1 MSGLHPKD
9 VAERETLPEDRESR
23 LPSAA
28 ATTMGERR
36 GLRYIW
42 RTVPRAPQALFAQ
55 VRDVHPAM
63 VQVMYTR
70 GLDAPDLCLDFL
82 AGVCRD
88 PDDPRLLADLPRA
101 VERLTQARQR
111 GEQVAVFTDY
121 DADGVNSAAI
131 LATGFR
137 MVGIEP
143 RVRIPNRF
151 LDGYGLTTAA
161 VQELAD
167 AGAQV
172 IVTADC
178 GSTSHAAAD
187 LARELG
193 VDLIVTDH
201 HQCPKAL
208 PSAYALVNPW
218 RPDCGYPCDYLCG
231 AGVAYKLIQ
240 GLADALL
247 PAGRA
252 AVEPLLDLVAVA
264 TVADIMPLI
273 GENRRLV
280 LAGLRIMNA
289 FPRPGVRALIET
301 SGLKPGEVD
310 AAALGFRV
318 APRVNAA
325 GRLDDPNIA
334 YRLLMSDSYEEAFA
348 LAAEIN
354 RLNEERQA
362 LTRVFEVQA
371 QELVQAQFEAGEYA
385 LVCGGEDWPGGIVGL
400 VAGKIAQNYNRPT
413 LVYRRQNGTVS
424 GSGRS
429 IPDFNLLAA
438 LDTCADVFERYG
450 GHQAAAG
457 FTLAAE
463 RVDEL
468 VERFQAAVR
477 AALPP
482 ERLEPVLWLDGYLK
496 PETICYEFA
505 RSLEQ
510 LAPFGAGFQYPTFA
524 ARDLRITESRQM
536 GAAGQ
541 HWRVRL
547 RAFDSVPVEAIFFD
561 HGQLAERFPVGSV
574 VDTAFRLKR
583 SHFDG
588 YWRLEL
594 ELLDIV
600 ASPPN

>member
-1 MSGLHPKD
+1 M
-9 VAERETLPEDRESR
+9 AERK
-23 LPSAA
+23 
-28 ATTMGERR
+28 
-36 GLRYIW
+36 GLRYLW
-42 RTVPRAPQALFAQ
+42 RTAPRAPSALFET
-55 VRDVHPAM
+55 VRDLHPAM

-70 GLDAPDLCLDFL
+70 GLEAADVCADFL
-82 AGVCRD
+82 AGICRD
-88 PDDPRLLADLPRA
+88 PDDPSLLADLPRS
-101 VERLTQARQR
+101 VERLVQARER
-111 GEQVAVFTDY
+111 GEAVAVFTDY
-121 DADGVNSAAI
+121 DADGVNSAAV
-131 LATGFR
+131 LATGLR

-151 LDGYGLTTAA
+151 VDGYGLTVAA
-161 VQELAD
+161 VTELAE

-178 GSTSHAAAD
+178 GSTAHDAAR

-193 VDLIVTDH
+193 IDLIVTDH
-201 HQCPKAL
+201 HQCPAEL
-208 PSAYALVNPW
+208 PVAYALVNPW
-218 RPDCGYPCDYLCG
+218 RPDCAYPCDYLCG
-231 AGVAYKLIQ
+231 AGVAFKLVQ
-240 GLADALL
+240 ALADALL
-247 PAGRA
+247 PEGRA

-325 GRLDDPNIA
+325 GRLDDPNLA

-354 RLNEERQA
+354 RLNQERQE
-362 LTRVFEVQA
+362 LTREFEIQA
-371 QELVQAQFEAGEYA
+371 QELVKPQFESGEFA

-413 LVYRRQNGTVS
+413 LVYRRQNGSVT

-429 IPDFNLLAA
+429 IPGFNLLGA
-438 LDTCADVFERYG
+438 LDACADVFERYG

-457 FTLAAE
+457 FSLSAD
-463 RVDEL
+463 RLDEL
-468 VERFQAAVR
+468 IARFQAAVR
-477 AALPP
+477 ATLPP

-496 PETICYEFA
+496 PQTICYEFA
-505 RSLEQ
+505 RSLER
-510 LAPFGAGFQYPTFA
+510 LAPFGQGFQYPTFA
-524 ARDLRITESRQM
+524 ARDMRITESRQL

-547 RAFDSVPVEAIFFD
+547 RAFDNIPVEAIWFD
-561 HGQLAERFPVGSV
+561 HGQLAERFPIGSRL
-574 VDTAFRLKR
+574 DTAFRLKR

-588 YWRLEL
+588 YWKLEM
-594 ELLDIV
+594 ELLDV
-600 ASPPN
+600 AEAVG

>member
-1 MSGLHPKD
+1 
-9 VAERETLPEDRESR
+9 
-23 LPSAA
+23 
-28 ATTMGERR
+28 MGERR
-36 GLRYIW
+36 GLKYLW
-42 RTVPRAPQALFAQ
+42 RTMPRAPQALLRSI
-55 VRDVHPAM
+55 RDLHPAM
-63 VQVMYTR
+63 VQVMYGR
-70 GLDAPDLCLDFL
+70 GLQDPDLCLDFL

-88 PDDPRLLADLPRA
+88 PDDPFLLADLPRA
-101 VERLTQARQR
+101 VQRLVQAKDKH
-111 GEQVAVFTDY
+111 ENVAVFTDY
-121 DADGVNSAAI
+121 DADGVNSAAV
-131 LATGFR
+131 LATGLR

-161 VQELAD
+161 VNELAD

-178 GSTSHAAAD
+178 GPPAHDAAEPP
-187 LARELG
+187 RQRG
-193 VDLIVTDH
+193 IDLIVTDH
-201 HQCPKAL
+201 HQCPPVL

-218 RPDCGYPCDYLCG
+218 RPDCEYPCDYLCG
-231 AGVAYKLIQ
+231 AGVSFKLVQ
-240 GLADALL
+240 ALADELL
-247 PAGRA
+247 PEGRA
-252 AVEPLLDLVAVA
+252 AVESLLDLVAVA

-289 FPRPGVRALIET
+289 FPRPGVRALVET

-334 YRLLMSDSYEEAFA
+334 YQLLMSESYEEAFA

-354 RLNEERQA
+354 RLNQERQE
-362 LTRVFEVQA
+362 LTREFEVQA
-371 QELVQAQFEAGEYA
+371 QELVQPQFESGEYA

-413 LVYRRQNGTVS
+413 LVYRQQNGTVS

-429 IPDFNLLAA
+429 IPGFNLLAA
-438 LDTCADVFERYG
+438 LDQCADLFDRYG
-450 GHQAAAG
+450 GHHAAAG
-457 FTLAAE
+457 FSLQAD

-468 VERFQAAVR
+468 KSRFQAAVR
-477 AALPP
+477 ATLPP
-482 ERLEPVLWLDGYLK
+482 DQLQPVLWLDGYLK
-496 PETICYEFA
+496 PQTITYEFA
-505 RSLEQ
+505 RSLER
-510 LAPFGAGFQYPTFA
+510 LAPFGQGFQYPTFA
-524 ARDLRITESRQM
+524 ARDMRITESRQI

-547 RAFDSVPVEAIFFD
+547 RAFDNVPVEAIWFD
-561 HGQLAERFPVGSV
+561 HGQLAEQFPIGSRL
-574 VDTAFRLKR
+574 DTAFRLKR

-588 YWRLEL
+588 YWRLEM
-594 ELLDIV
+594 ELLDV
-600 ASPPN
+600 AEVAV

>member
-1 MSGLHPKD
+1 
-9 VAERETLPEDRESR
+9 V
-23 LPSAA
+23 
-28 ATTMGERR
+28 GERR
-36 GLRYIW
+36 GFKYLW
-42 RTVPRAPQALFAQ
+42 RTVPRAPSALFET

-63 VQVMYTR
+63 VQVMYSR
-70 GLDAPDLCLDFL
+70 GLDEPDLCSDFL

-88 PDDPRLLADLPRA
+88 DDDPHLLADLPRA
-101 VERLTQARQR
+101 VNRLVQARER
-111 GEQVAVFTDY
+111 KEQVAVFTDY
-121 DADGVNSAAI
+121 DADGVNSAAV
-131 LATGFR
+131 LATGLR

-161 VQELAD
+161 VTELAD

-178 GSTSHAAAD
+178 GSTAHDAAI
-187 LARELG
+187 LARERG
-193 VDLIVTDH
+193 VDLIITDH
-201 HQCPKAL
+201 HQCPAEL
-208 PSAYALVNPW
+208 PHAYALVNPW
-218 RPDCGYPCDYLCG
+218 RPDCAYPCDYLCG
-231 AGVAYKLIQ
+231 AGVAFKLVQ
-240 GLADALL
+240 ALADALL
-247 PAGRA
+247 PDGKQ
-252 AVEPLLDLVAVA
+252 AVESLLDLVAVA

-348 LAAEIN
+348 LAAQIN
-354 RLNEERQA
+354 LLNQERQE
-362 LTRVFEVQA
+362 LTREFEVQA
-371 QELVQAQFEAGEYA
+371 QELVQEQFESGEYA
-385 LVCGGEDWPGGIVGL
+385 LVCGGVDWPGGIVGL

-413 LVYRRQNGTVS
+413 LVYRQQDGLVT

-429 IPDFNLLAA
+429 IAGFNLLAA
-438 LDTCADVFERYG
+438 LDQCSDVFDRYG
-450 GHQAAAG
+450 GHHAAAG
-457 FTLAAE
+457 FSLQAD

-468 VERFQAAVR
+468 KCRFQAAVR
-477 AALPP
+477 ATLPP
-482 ERLEPVLWLDGYLK
+482 EQLQPVLWLDGYLK
-496 PETICYEFA
+496 PQTITYEFA
-505 RSLEQ
+505 RSLER
-510 LAPFGAGFQYPTFA
+510 LAPFGQGFQYPTFA
-524 ARDLRITESRQM
+524 ARDMRITDSRQL

-541 HWRVRL
+541 HWKVKL
-547 RAFDSVPVEAIFFD
+547 RAFDNVPVEAIWFD
-561 HGQLAERFPVGSV
+561 HGQLAAQFPLGSRL
-574 VDTAFRLKR
+574 DTAFRLKR

-588 YWRLEL
+588 YWRLEM
-594 ELLDIV
+594 ELLDV
-600 ASPPN
+600 AAVEAV